1 MIGQV
6 TRETIKQLNWAQE
19 KRETAQLKPKIFLNS
34 SEAKTVVLQFIQAH
48 AIHLMLMSAYNRS
61 PLRTFF

>member
-34 SEAKTVVLQFIQAH
+34 SEAKKWPCSLFKRTIFI
-48 AIHLMLMSAYNRS
+48 
-61 PLRTFF
+61 